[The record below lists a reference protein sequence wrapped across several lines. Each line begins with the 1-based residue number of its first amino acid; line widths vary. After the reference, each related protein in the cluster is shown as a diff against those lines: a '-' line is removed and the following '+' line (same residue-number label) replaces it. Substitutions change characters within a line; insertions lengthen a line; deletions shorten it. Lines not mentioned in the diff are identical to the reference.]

1 VSARIR
7 PTVPSDA
14 GWIGRWVSRHFATP
28 QVVSRGVLHDSRD
41 LLGLVAEGPRGQP
54 AGLLLYRI
62 EDGECEVVVLIAA
75 EPRRGIGRA
84 LLEAAESPARRAGCR
99 RMWLVTTND
108 NLGAQRFYE
117 AAGWRRV
124 AVHRGALR
132 VSRRQKPEIPER
144 GARGVPIEDE
154 IEFER
159 RLAEPSVG
167 SSAT

>member
-1 VSARIR
+1 VSPTIR
-7 PTVPSDA
+7 TVAASDA

-41 LLGLVAEGPRGQP
+41 LLGLVAEGPRGRP

-62 EDGECEVVVLIAA
+62 EDGECEVVVLITVEA
-75 EPRRGIGRA
+75 RRGIGRA
-84 LLEAAESPARRAGCR
+84 LLRAAETPARRAGCR

-117 AAGWRRV
+117 AVGWRRV

-132 VSRRQKPEIPER
+132 VSRRMKREIPER
-144 GARGVPIEDE
+144 GADGVPIEDE
-154 IEFER
+154 IEFEW
-159 RLAEPSVG
+159 RLAEASTG
-167 SSAT
+167 SSA